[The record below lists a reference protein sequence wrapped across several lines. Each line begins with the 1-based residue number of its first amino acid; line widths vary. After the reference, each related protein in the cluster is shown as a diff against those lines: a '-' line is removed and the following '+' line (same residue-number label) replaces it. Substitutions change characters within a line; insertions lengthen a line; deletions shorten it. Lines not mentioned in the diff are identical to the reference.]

1 MRKRSLQVGILLKGE
16 NKKKEKMEM
25 KNDEEYIVALS
36 WKPVCGARVR
46 PDPLWKK
53 IMDMPYNPQRDDIA
67 DTKGKIKGK

>member
-1 MRKRSLQVGILLKGE
+1 
-16 NKKKEKMEM
+16 M
-25 KNDEEYIVALS
+25 KNDEEYVVALN

-67 DTKGKIKGK
+67 DAKGKIKGK